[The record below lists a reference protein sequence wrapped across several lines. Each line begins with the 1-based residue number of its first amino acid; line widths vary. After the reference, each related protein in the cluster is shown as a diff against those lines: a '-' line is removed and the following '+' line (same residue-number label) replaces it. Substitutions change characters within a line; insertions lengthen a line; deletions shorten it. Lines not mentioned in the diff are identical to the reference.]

1 MTVGTSGVG
10 IAVVVVEVE
19 VVVVVVVVVVEVVAV
34 VELETPSLGSKATGL
49 KASRLAF
56 LHASVVLVKRQQ
68 MRRKIFRWMD
78 ISFSEDAQQLRMERQ
93 LSYSR

>member
-1 MTVGTSGVG
+1 MTVGTSVVG
-10 IAVVVVEVE
+10 IAVVVVE
-19 VVVVVVVVVVEVVAV
+19 VVVVVVVVVEVVAV

-78 ISFSEDAQQLRMERQ
+78 ISFSADAQQLRMKRQ